1 MSEQFVST
9 DIGGTK
15 HYFKDEEMS
24 ILHREDGPAIEHLD
38 GSKEWYI
45 NNRLHRE
52 DGPAVES
59 PDGSKSWF
67 VHGKRHRIDGPSV
80 EFSNGDRYWYVN
92 DELHREDG
100 PAVEHVGGSPFEV
113 PSTNTWWIHGKQLTE
128 EQINKQLLEI
138 HKSKRK
144 GVRTIR

>member
-9 DIGGTK
+9 DIVGTK
-15 HYFKDEEMS
+15 HYFKDKEMS
-24 ILHREDGPAIEHLD
+24 ILHREDGPAIEYPD
-38 GSKEWYI
+38 GSKEWYV

-80 EFSNGDRYWYVN
+80 EFPNGDRYWYVN
-92 DELHREDG
+92 NELHREDG
-100 PAVEHVGGSPFEV
+100 PAVESPFENC
-113 PSTNTWWIHGKQLTE
+113 SINTWWINGIKLKQ
-128 EQINKQLLEI
+128 EQIDEMLAAINR
-138 HKSKRK
+138 SKRR

>member
-9 DIGGTK
+9 DIGGVK
-15 HYFKDEEMS
+15 HYFKDKEMS
-24 ILHREDGPAIEHLD
+24 ILHREGGPAIEHPD
-38 GSKEWYI
+38 SSKEWYF

-52 DGPAVES
+52 DGPAIVDAS
-59 PDGSKSWF
+59 GSKLWF
-67 VHGKRHRIDGPSV
+67 VHGKRHRIDGPAI
-80 EFSNGDRYWYVN
+80 EYYNGDRYWYVN

-100 PAVEHVGGSPFEV
+100 PAIEQSDGSPFKN
-113 PSTNTWWIHGKQLTE
+113 PFSNNWWIHGIQLTK